1 MDESDEVAP
10 DHGRGVQYPERAN
23 APARGGGVHVSGGV
37 SGQIAVGHHIR
48 QSQHTSSEGPVTETD
63 LAELR
68 HLVEALAARVA
79 AEAPPESRDSAL
91 DRVDELGKALDPARP
106 RVHTLA
112 AVRDWFVDHLPKLAG
127 AVTSVIV
134 NPLVGR
140 LVEAAGD
147 VASRQF
153 TEFFGGDSGQP

>member
-1 MDESDEVAP
+1 M
-10 DHGRGVQYPERAN
+10 GRTTLDDKRIGRYDVKVD
-23 APARGGGVHVSGGV
+23 GSV
-37 SGQIAVGHHIR
+37 SGQMAVGSGIN
-48 QSQHTSSEGPVTETD
+48 QTWTTAA
-63 LAELR
+63 AEPLTAVD
-68 HLVEALAARVA
+68 LVELNHLIVELAAKVA
-79 AEAPPESRDSAL
+79 AEAPAGSRDSAL
-91 DRVDELGKALDPARP
+91 ERVDELGKALDPAEP

-112 AVRDWFVDHLPKLAG
+112 AIRDWFVDHLPKLAG

-153 TEFFGGDSGQP
+153 TEFFGGDSGH

>member
-1 MDESDEVAP
+1 M
-10 DHGRGVQYPERAN
+10 GRTTLDDKRTGRYDVKV
-23 APARGGGVHVSGGV
+23 GGSV
-37 SGQIAVGHHIR
+37 SGQMAVGSGIN
-48 QSQHTSSEGPVTETD
+48 QTWTTAA
-63 LAELR
+63 AEPLTAVD
-68 HLVEALAARVA
+68 LVELNRLLEELGATVA
-79 AEAPPESRDSAL
+79 AEAPPESRDAAL
-91 DRVDELGKALDPARP
+91 ERVDELGKALDPAKP

-153 TEFFGGDSGQP
+153 TEFFGGDAEQP